1 MLSRRVTV
9 AVAGCLASLAS
20 LTGLAP
26 AAQAASAGRASAA
39 SPASAGALARADS
52 ISAAAA
58 TARRPGVAPG
68 AARQL
73 LKDLRAAWQI
83 TRGQGVTVA
92 IISGGVDPSAG
103 GLSGKVTTGPSFG
116 PAGRHQTVIGTVLA
130 DAVAGSGPSAGNPY
144 GTIGLA
150 AGARILSL
158 PISVPAA
165 RSSDWQRYQA
175 QAIRYAA
182 RRGARVIVAG
192 LTGSTDS
199 ADLDRAVDYA
209 VSRDAVVITA
219 EFPGTQRN
227 AAEYPSSLPGVLGAA
242 FIVLPGL
249 QAPPR
254 RYAAPANQSILIAA
268 PGNVITVSGPAGA
281 GYQIFNALSA
291 AAWLTSTVALIK
303 AVFPHLAPAMVARAI
318 AVSARDHPPGGYRTK
333 LGFGLINPV
342 GAVRA
347 AAGLA
352 HLPRAARPGPGAADP
367 AARFVPGPAP
377 APVHAV
383 RHSLAKLAGYGGA
396 VLAGVILIA
405 LAPVASRRRRR
416 AGRRVSLAA

>member
-1 MLSRRVTV
+1 VLSRRVTV
-9 AVAGCLASLAS
+9 AACLASLAG

-26 AAQAASAGRASAA
+26 AAQAASPDRASAA
-39 SPASAGALARADS
+39 SPASAASLARADS
-52 ISAAAA
+52 VSAAA
-58 TARRPGVAPG
+58 ARRPGVAPG
-68 AARQL
+68 SARQL

-92 IISGGVDPSAG
+92 IVGGGVDPSAG

-116 PAGRHQTVIGTVLA
+116 PAGQNQAVIATVLA

-158 PISVPAA
+158 PISVTAA
-165 RSSDWQRYQA
+165 RSSDSQRYQA

-192 LTGSTDS
+192 LTGSTDTV
-199 ADLDRAVDYA
+199 DLDKAVDYA
-209 VSRDAVVITA
+209 ISRDAVVISP
-219 EFPGTQRN
+219 EFRGTQRN

-242 FIVLPGL
+242 SIVLPGL

-254 RYAAPANQSILIAA
+254 QYKSPASQSILIAA
-268 PGNVITVSGPAGA
+268 PGNVIAVSGPAGA
-281 GYQIFNALSA
+281 GYQIYNLLSA

-318 AVSARDHPPGGYRTK
+318 AVSARDHPPGGYQTK

-347 AAGLA
+347 AARLA
-352 HLPRAARPGPGAADP
+352 HLPQAARPGPGAADP

-377 APVHAV
+377 GPVHAV

-405 LAPVASRRRRR
+405 LAPVACRRR